1 MAKRRSKAKV
11 SISLFPFLS
20 ILACVIGVLTLMITA
35 MALGQMDNDSFAS
48 LFEFEQ
54 IRSKIEEAKKL
65 IQKLQ
70 AEIAKQSGH
79 ADATQQELADARVE
93 LDQLLRRKEELL
105 KTQDDP
111 IEVDIEIP
119 RVDPVTHEQRLAQMR
134 EELTEQ
140 EKRKDELL
148 AELKKRDKPPEE
160 AQVIIQPGGS
170 GTDLKPTFVE
180 CTASDV
186 VVYEGAEP
194 KRIRRADLA
203 QDEDFLGLLKRIA
216 GQPDATII
224 FLVRDDGLGTYYAA
238 RDLAQAHF
246 ARNGKLPVIG
256 HGKIDLS
263 RFEKSPEK

>member
-1 MAKRRSKAKV
+1 MARRRKTQV

-35 MALGQMDNDSFAS
+35 MALGQMDNASFAS
-48 LFEFEQ
+48 MFEFEQ
-54 IRSKIEEAKKL
+54 IRTKIEKAKEL

-70 AEIAKQSGH
+70 AEIARQTGH

-93 LDQLLRRKEELL
+93 LDQLLRKKEELL
-105 KTQDDP
+105 KTQDEPVEAD
-111 IEVDIEIP
+111 VEIP
-119 RVDPVTHEQRLAQMR
+119 QVDAAAHEQRLAQMR
-134 EELTEQ
+134 EELTGQ
-140 EKRKDELL
+140 EKRKEELL

-160 AQVIIQPGGS
+160 AQVIIQPSGS
-170 GTDLKPTFVE
+170 STDLVPTFVE

-186 VVYEGAEP
+186 VIYEGKGP
-194 KRIRRADLA
+194 SRVRRADLA
-203 QDEDFLGLLKRIA
+203 QDEKFLALVKRVA

-238 RDLAQAHF
+238 RDLALANF

-263 RFEKSPEK
+263 LFEK